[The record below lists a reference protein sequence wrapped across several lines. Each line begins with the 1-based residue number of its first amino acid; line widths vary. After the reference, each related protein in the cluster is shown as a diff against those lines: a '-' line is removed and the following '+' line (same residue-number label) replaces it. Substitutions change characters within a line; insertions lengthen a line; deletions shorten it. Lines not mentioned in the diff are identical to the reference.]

1 MRPRPG
7 RFLRPPRS
15 FSFVDLRPDMNY
27 SQTIEYL
34 FTCLPMFSRIGA
46 NAIKKDITNTVLLCA
61 SLDNPQTKFKSV
73 HVAGTNGKG
82 SVSHMLASIFQSA
95 GYKTGL
101 YTSPH
106 LRDFRER
113 IRIDGDM
120 IPQDFVV
127 EFVQRMQP
135 DIEEINPSFFEITV
149 AMAFDF
155 FAREKVDIA
164 IVEVGLGGRLDST
177 NIIQPELSV
186 ITNIGWDHMNLL
198 GDSLE
203 KIAYE
208 KGGIIKN
215 QVPVVVGETSA
226 ETRSVFEQIAKSKG
240 ASLSF
245 ADHVRFVSGWKFEK
259 TLLAVEVANIVK
271 DEHHTYE
278 LDLTGYYQ
286 TKNLIT
292 VLESIAQL
300 KLVGWKVSNEAIQKG
315 LQHVKKFTG
324 LQGRWDIIHQ
334 HPMIVLDV
342 AHNADGMRQVVA
354 QIELTDYNSL
364 HMIIGM
370 VKDKEID
377 TILQLLPEQAT
388 YYFTRAAIPRALPEA
403 ELSAR
408 ANRLGLEG
416 DHYPNVNAALQAA
429 KKASSRDD
437 LIVVCG
443 SVFVV
448 GEVADGSLVL

>member
-1 MRPRPG
+1 
-7 RFLRPPRS
+7 
-15 FSFVDLRPDMNY
+15 MNY

-46 NAIKKDITNTVLLCA
+46 DAIKKDITNTVVLCA
-61 SLDNPQTKFKSV
+61 SLGDPHTKFKSV

-82 SVSHMLASIFQSA
+82 SVSHMLASILQSA

-113 IRIDGDM
+113 IRIDGEM

-127 EFVQRMQP
+127 DFVQRMRP

-155 FAREKVDIA
+155 FAREKIDIA
-164 IVEVGLGGRLDST
+164 VVEVGLGGRLDST
-177 NIIQPELSV
+177 NIILPELSV
-186 ITNIGWDHMNLL
+186 ITNIGWDHMNVL

-208 KGGIIKN
+208 KGGIIKD
-215 QVPVVVGETSA
+215 QVPVVVGETSPD
-226 ETRSVFEQIAKSKG
+226 TKPVFEQIAKSKTAG
-240 ASLSF
+240 ITF
-245 ADHVRFVSGWKFEK
+245 ADKVRYVSSWRYEK
-259 TLLAVEVANIVK
+259 THLAVEVANIVK

-278 LDLTGYYQ
+278 LDLTRYYQ
-286 TKNLIT
+286 TKNLVT
-292 VLESIAQL
+292 VLEAIAQL
-300 KLVGWKVSNEAIQKG
+300 RLAGWKIPDEALEKG
-315 LQHVKKFTG
+315 LKYVRKLTG

-342 AHNADGMRQVVA
+342 GHNVDGIRQVVA
-354 QIELTDYNSL
+354 QIELTDYSDL
-364 HMIIGM
+364 HIIIGM

-377 TILQLLPEQAT
+377 NILQLLPKEAA
-388 YYFTRAAIPRALPEA
+388 YYFTRAAIPRALPEM
-403 ELSAR
+403 ELSLR
-408 ANRLGLEG
+408 AKHFGLDG
-416 DHYPNVNAALQAA
+416 NHYSNVNIALQAA
-429 KKASSRDD
+429 KQASSKDD

-448 GEVADGSLVL
+448 GEVTVN